1 VQHENR
7 ASSAKLR
14 MTEPRDRSPAG
25 DGAED
30 EPRESI
36 MGSLPRSRPSVRS
49 PRRDAAAKARKARP
63 APDRPRPAAA
73 STARPKATA
82 ASRGAGAASA
92 DAEPD
97 DEGAGLEDVAR
108 AGVTTAV
115 QVATA
120 GLRFAGKAAG
130 AIRESL
136 ERR

>member
-14 MTEPRDRSPAG
+14 MTEPRDESPG
-25 DGAED
+25 GEGAED

-36 MGSLPRSRPSVRS
+36 LGSLPRSRPSVRS
-49 PRRDAAAKARKARP
+49 PRRDAAAKARKERLA
-63 APDRPRPAAA
+63 DRQRPAAA

-82 ASRGAGAASA
+82 ASRGASAAPA
-92 DAEPD
+92 APEAE

>member
-7 ASSAKLR
+7 AWGAKLR
-14 MTEPRDRSPAG
+14 MSEPGDQRPDSGDGAAEEPRD
-25 DGAED
+25 
-30 EPRESI
+30 SI
-36 MGSLPRSRPSVRS
+36 LGSLPRSRPSVRS

-63 APDRPRPAAA
+63 AAP
-73 STARPKATA
+73 RPKATTASGAKRA
-82 ASRGAGAASA
+82 ARAP
-92 DAEPD
+92 EPEP
-97 DEGAGLEDVAR
+97 EGTGVEDIAR

>member
-7 ASSAKLR
+7 AAGAKLR
-14 MTEPRDRSPAG
+14 MTEPREESPAG
-25 DGAED
+25 DGTED

-36 MGSLPRSRPSVRS
+36 LGSLPRSRPSVRS

-63 APDRPRPAAA
+63 ASGKPRPAAA
-73 STARPKATA
+73 SAARPKATA
-82 ASRGAGAASA
+82 ASRGAAP
-92 DAEPD
+92 AESEAEG
-97 DEGAGLEDVAR
+97 EGAGLDDVAR

-115 QVATA
+115 QVAAA

-130 AIRESL
+130 AVRESL